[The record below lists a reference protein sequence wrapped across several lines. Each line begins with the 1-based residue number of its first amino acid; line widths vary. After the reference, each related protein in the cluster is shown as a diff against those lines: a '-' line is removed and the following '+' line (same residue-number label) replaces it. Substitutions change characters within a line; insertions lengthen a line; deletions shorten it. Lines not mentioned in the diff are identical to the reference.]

1 MAVQGMMDPR
11 MADRIARRISVTKR
25 QKGLKETQLLISRLG
40 INAQSDDG
48 KQVMKRVQFWKDKPC
63 SDDA

>member
-1 MAVQGMMDPR
+1 MI
-11 MADRIARRISVTKR
+11 DRIARRISVTKR

-48 KQVMKRVQFWKDKPC
+48 KQIMKRVQFWKDKPC